1 MVKQLRCNLR
11 DNSIDVKPEWELV
24 GEFTKQSFDRLP
36 TLKPVSLPN
45 VKECGEISAY
55 DIAWDRASAKKPKAF
70 KQFNGKSFEESLF
83 DDEVMVELMENNVA
97 DIFTTDVIAA
107 ALMCATK
114 SNYSWDIEI
123 KKYGDKIFMD
133 KRQDDD
139 IENNILNFHTVGETA
154 VEHQP

>member
-1 MVKQLRCNLR
+1 
-11 DNSIDVKPEWELV
+11 
-24 GEFTKQSFDRLP
+24 
-36 TLKPVSLPN
+36 
-45 VKECGEISAY
+45 
-55 DIAWDRASAKKPKAF
+55 
-70 KQFNGKSFEESLF
+70 
-83 DDEVMVELMENNVA
+83 MVELMENNVA

-154 VEHQP
+154 VEHQPNDDTSVNGIKQLMREAKSINDSFMHYSQNPDVA

>member
-1 MVKQLRCNLR
+1 
-11 DNSIDVKPEWELV
+11 
-24 GEFTKQSFDRLP
+24 
-36 TLKPVSLPN
+36 
-45 VKECGEISAY
+45 
-55 DIAWDRASAKKPKAF
+55 
-70 KQFNGKSFEESLF
+70 
-83 DDEVMVELMENNVA
+83 MENNVA